1 MSHPPMN
8 NDPFVRVIRTGA
20 DVDMDELE
28 LRISRMVHGAV
39 AEAVSEAVR
48 EHALPP
54 ETREWI
60 SRAMKSQ
67 AERDE
72 RRSRLYGALIE
83 KGWTALIFGA
93 IASVF
98 YLVVEWAKQHG
109 YKP

>member
-1 MSHPPMN
+1 MN
-8 NDPFVRVIRTGA
+8 HDPLVRVIRTGP

-60 SRAMKSQ
+60 ARAMKSQ
-67 AERDE
+67 AQSDE
-72 RRSRLYGALIE
+72 RKAKLYGALIE
-83 KGWTALIFGA
+83 KGWTALIFSAFGGL
-93 IASVF
+93 V
-98 YLVVEWAKQHG
+98 YLIVEWAKQHG

>member
-1 MSHPPMN
+1 MN
-8 NDPFVRVIRTGA
+8 NEPFVRVIRTGP
-20 DVDMDELE
+20 DFDIEELE

-60 SRAMKSQ
+60 AGAMRSQ
-67 AERDE
+67 AISDE
-72 RRSRLYGALIE
+72 RRAKLYGALIE